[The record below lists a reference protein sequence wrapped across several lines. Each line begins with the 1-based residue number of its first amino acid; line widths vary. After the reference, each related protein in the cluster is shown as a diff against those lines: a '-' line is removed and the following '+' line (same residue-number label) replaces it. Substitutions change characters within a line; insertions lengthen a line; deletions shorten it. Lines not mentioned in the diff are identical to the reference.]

1 MMIPTAIK
9 NQVILTPAL
18 TPHSPLA
25 VLEELNHQQTRR
37 KHDDARNT
45 GLSSISSTF
54 HIFFFFLREP
64 CAWKS
69 KLTNLPIMALKSMHV
84 VHGQAGNAL
93 WVTAKEVVHHMLN
106 QNYPFFLYIVVK
118 GTKEHQIEHL
128 KSAVGLFHE
137 STRDVEKKTTL

>member
-1 MMIPTAIK
+1 MTQETLASR
-9 NQVILTPAL
+9 VSRAL
-18 TPHSPLA
+18 FT
-25 VLEELNHQQTRR
+25 
-37 KHDDARNT
+37 
-45 GLSSISSTF
+45 I
-54 HIFFFFLREP
+54 FFLREP